1 MYIPYK
7 YNRCV
12 LFDSNL
18 FHKTAD
24 VNFLPGFDNKRINV
38 TMLFG
43 TRENTGAEPQDMLE
57 AAELRKLT
65 SKRVIENIDLDTGNI
80 KSSMEEVA

>member
-1 MYIPYK
+1 M
-7 YNRCV
+7 
-12 LFDSNL
+12 FDSNL

-43 TRENTGAEPQDMLE
+43 QRENTGVEPKDMLE
-57 AAELRKLT
+57 AAELRKST
-65 SKRVIENIDLDTGNI
+65 STPVLDIVDKASI
-80 KSSMEEVA
+80 KKYMEIKDGS